1 MKHIAVICDREK
13 NYAEKLAGYFNAS
26 DIFPF
31 ETRAFYEIEE
41 ATLFCADNE
50 VEVLII
56 DEESKKFI
64 DFSLCK
70 EIFILSTQSSR
81 SSDEIFI
88 YKYQEAEKIIRQLM
102 TSLSQSE
109 KLGAVIAR
117 KKAMKLISFYSPV
130 KRTLSTTMA
139 IGMGQLLGKN
149 HRTLYINLE
158 SYSGLT
164 KLLSREFD
172 KDVTDLIYFFES
184 RSGNVGTYISGIVE
198 QLEGVDILPPVHNQ
212 KDLIYISEERWKE
225 LLNKIEQDTDYE
237 YVILDLSEA
246 VQGLFEILAISDHVV
261 SCVDNDEVAISKI
274 VQYEKSLTDLGYD
287 NVLQKTRKC
296 NVPHQH
302 RKNGEINYLVTG
314 ELGEYIKNVLKGIIN
329 EE

>member
-1 MKHIAVICDREK
+1 MKHIAVIYDREK
-13 NYAEKLAGYFNAS
+13 KYAEKLAGYFNVS

-41 ATLFCADNE
+41 ATIFCIENE

-56 DEESKKFI
+56 DEDSKDLI
-64 DFSLCK
+64 DLGLCK
-70 EIFILSTQSSR
+70 EIFILSAQTNR
-81 SSDEIFI
+81 NGDEIFI
-88 YKYQEAEKIIRQLM
+88 YKYQEAEKIIRQVM
-102 TSLSQSE
+102 TFLSQSE

-117 KKAMKLISFYSPV
+117 KKTMKLISFYSPV
-130 KRTLSTTMA
+130 KRALSTTMA
-139 IGMGQLLGKN
+139 IGMGQLLGRN
-149 HRTLYINLE
+149 HRTLYVNLE

-164 KLLSREFD
+164 KLLNREFN

-198 QLEGVDILPPVHNQ
+198 QVEGVDILPPVHNQ

-225 LLNKIEQDTDYE
+225 LLIKIEQDTDYE

-246 VQGLFEILAISDHVV
+246 VQGLFDILSVSDHVV

-274 VQYEKSLTDLGYD
+274 VQYEKSLIDLGYD
-287 NVLQKTRKC
+287 GVLQKTRKC

-302 RKNGEINYLVTG
+302 RKNGEINYLATG
-314 ELGEYIKNVLKGIIN
+314 ELGEYIKNVLKGIMN
-329 EE
+329 EM